1 MPDLRENLLSLFTEV
16 AIIEHLARTRIERK
30 VSEGA
35 LPAGPNAAH
44 FGVLNYFV
52 RNHHGP
58 DTIAGIAWAFQ
69 EEEDYTTT
77 KIAEMARLEYVT
89 VDPPGNF
96 APDARV
102 SITQAGRDAQKKR
115 VEDMSPEFV
124 QLVAEISEDDLETTA
139 RVLREIRLT
148 LDNLP
153 DR

>member
-1 MPDLRENLLSLFTEV
+1 MPDLRDTLLNLFTDV
-16 AIIEHLARTRIERK
+16 AIIEHLTRTRIERK
-30 VSEGA
+30 VREGH
-35 LPAGPNAAH
+35 LPEGPGAQQ

-69 EEEDYTTT
+69 EEEDHTAA
-77 KIAEMARLEYVT
+77 KIAEMARIGLVE
-89 VDPPGNF
+89 VDPPGNLG
-96 APDARV
+96 PDTMV
-102 SITQAGRDAQKKR
+102 SITQAGRDAQQKR
-115 VEDMSPEFV
+115 VDDMAPEFIP
-124 QLVAEISEDDLETTA
+124 LVSEISRDDLDTAA